1 MMRAVALRWDRQYW
15 EHEMNYRM
23 SIFSTII
30 AAAFAVAAAPA
41 QAQQAGGSGQQ
52 QQQKAKQKKPTT
64 RQEVDKS
71 VDSGTVPAKYRSSVP
86 KQYQQYVPFAPSG
99 R

>member
-1 MMRAVALRWDRQYW
+1 
-15 EHEMNYRM
+15 MNYRM
-23 SIFSTII
+23 PLLAAVA
-30 AAAFAVAAAPA
+30 AAAFALTTLPV
-41 QAQQAGGSGQQ
+41 QAQQPPATDQQ
-52 QQQKAKQKKPTT
+52 QQQKKAQKQKKPTT

>member
-1 MMRAVALRWDRQYW
+1 
-15 EHEMNYRM
+15 MNYRI
-23 SIFSTII
+23 SIFS
-30 AAAFAVAAAPA
+30 AAIVTAFAFAAIPA
-41 QAQQAGGSGQQ
+41 QAQQPGAGDAQ
-52 QQQKAKQKKPTT
+52 QQQKMKKQKKPAT

-86 KQYQQYVPFAPSG
+86 KQYQQYVPFAPAG

>member
-1 MMRAVALRWDRQYW
+1 
-15 EHEMNYRM
+15 MNYRI
-23 SIFSTII
+23 SLLSAVA
-30 AAAFAVAAAPA
+30 AAAFAFTSLPA
-41 QAQQAGGSGQQ
+41 QAQQPPATDQ
-52 QQQKAKQKKPTT
+52 QQQKKAPKQKKPTT

>member
-1 MMRAVALRWDRQYW
+1 
-15 EHEMNYRM
+15 MNYRI
-23 SIFSTII
+23 SIFST
-30 AAAFAVAAAPA
+30 ALVATFAFAAVPA
-41 QAQQAGGSGQQ
+41 QAQQPGAADQQ
-52 QQQKAKQKKPTT
+52 QQQKKKQKKPTT

>member
-1 MMRAVALRWDRQYW
+1 
-15 EHEMNYRM
+15 MNYRI
-23 SIFSTII
+23 SIFSSAVV
-30 AAAFAVAAAPA
+30 AALAFAAVPA
-41 QAQQAGGSGQQ
+41 QAQQPGTADQQ
-52 QQQKAKQKKPTT
+52 QQQKTKKQKKPTT